1 MRKLTQRDVE
11 DAWAAWVAVEM
22 AYPID
27 DGMAPTQKISP
38 IAAMRMIA
46 HTRFCSVFCDH
57 VLQNEPQRVVEI
69 TKLDVLRAIS
79 EWQRDLRDWLDDW
92 QILPHSPAKEH
103 YREHLAES
111 QRYRMELICL
121 RHLWLASQVRK
132 ASSVR

>member
-38 IAAMRMIA
+38 IAAIRMIA

-57 VLQNEPQRVVEI
+57 VLQNEPERVVEI
-69 TKLDVLRAIS
+69 TRLDVMRAIS

-121 RHLWLASQVRK
+121 RHLWLASQARK